1 MLFRHMPGSDFRRRA
16 HADAARARP
25 TSMQTVDDFLEQWRA
40 HGHPLTSARD
50 LRYDRFLFIGV
61 DESTEGAS
69 GCSVDALVR
78 DIKRVEGTLGLTLV
92 DRSPVLHREGDAIVR
107 LPRDEF
113 AERARTGAITPDTV
127 VFNNTLTR
135 VEDLKNDRWRLR
147 PRSRGTRRRS
157 SETPRGYDSGRE
169 INAESSTDVNALDV
183 KIGRRA
189 ARRATRRIARVRC
202 RILRVGV

>member
-1 MLFRHMPGSDFRRRA
+1 MIGIMPRTTFDALPS
-16 HADAARARP
+16 HARLWIFAAERTLTPRERDYLL
-25 TSMQTVDDFLEQWRA
+25 QTVDDFLEQWRA

-78 DIKRVEGTLGLTLV
+78 DIKRVEATLGVALV
-92 DRSPVLHREGDAIVR
+92 DHSPVLYREGDAIVR

-135 VEDLKNDRWRLR
+135 VEDLKNNRW
-147 PRSRGTRRRS
+147 
-157 SETPRGYDSGRE
+157 ETPASK
-169 INAESSTDVNALDV
+169 SWH
-183 KIGRRA
+183 A
-189 ARRATRRIARVRC
+189 AAFF
-202 RILRVGV
+202 